1 MTNGIRQPPR
11 PPPAHHPAQPPP
23 PARPGHPPA
32 LHQGGEPGAREAQAE
47 PEPAPS
53 SPQAVNAQQR
63 PAGARG
69 EPAARGRKAK
79 PAPSRGGEDARP
91 AGERQPYPAQGTGNT
106 CAHAEPAPSQTPEPA
121 PPPAPRKP
129 TIWRGREERGEER
142 GSAQKITA
150 LQHRP
155 APAPD
160 EATAQA
166 LHPCRQPSQHPRPD
180 GQPWRAPSIRGFN
193 SAFVEYAELP
203 LTNAAHAIPGEAR
216 QGGTVYILTGKIVAK
231 ISPCTPFSTPLNLS
245 PKQIPYITTLFIVL
259 FFALKIIRERVRLNR
274 LIIAYFFGIKISFNI
289 S

>member
-1 MTNGIRQPPR
+1 MCNLTNGIRQPPR

-32 LHQGGEPGAREAQAE
+32 LHQGGARSQGSPGGARASTQQ
-47 PEPAPS
+47 PPGS
-53 SPQAVNAQQR
+53 QR
-63 PAGARG
+63 PAEATRNQGRASRQRTQGKASTQQRRRG
-69 EPAARGRKAK
+69 CKASRK
-79 PAPSRGGEDARP
+79 
-91 AGERQPYPAQGTGNT
+91 RQPYPAQGTGNA

-121 PPPAPRKP
+121 PPPAPREP
-129 TIWRGREERGEER
+129 TIWRGREGGRGEER

-150 LQHRP
+150 LQRRP

-180 GQPWRAPSIRGFN
+180 GQPWRAPSTRGFN

-216 QGGTVYILTGKIVAK
+216 QGGWFIFFTGKM
-231 ISPCTPFSTPLNLS
+231 
-245 PKQIPYITTLFIVL
+245 
-259 FFALKIIRERVRLNR
+259 
-274 LIIAYFFGIKISFNI
+274 
-289 S
+289 

>member
-69 EPAARGRKAK
+69 E

-180 GQPWRAPSIRGFN
+180 GQPWRAPSTRGFN

>member
-1 MTNGIRQPPR
+1 MQFDERDTPATTPTASPSPSPATTTGTAWTPASPAPR
-11 PPPAHHPAQPPP
+11 RRAWSQGS
-23 PARPGHPPA
+23 PG
-32 LHQGGEPGAREAQAE
+32 GARAS
-47 PEPAPS
+47 PS

-129 TIWRGREERGEER
+129 TIWRGREGERGEER

-150 LQHRP
+150 LQRRP

-180 GQPWRAPSIRGFN
+180 GQPWRAPSSMEFN
-193 SAFVEYAELP
+193 SAFVEYAEPP

-216 QGGTVYILTGKIVAK
+216 QGG
-231 ISPCTPFSTPLNLS
+231 
-245 PKQIPYITTLFIVL
+245 
-259 FFALKIIRERVRLNR
+259 
-274 LIIAYFFGIKISFNI
+274 YFTF
-289 S
+289 